1 MFCSMKFIFSKYKPQ
16 ELLCRLYLKFLM
28 QVPHIKYGEKH
39 DTNIR
44 PQRAFKV
51 QPKNVLT

>member
-1 MFCSMKFIFSKYKPQ
+1 MKFIFSKYKPQ
-16 ELLCRLYLKFLM
+16 ELLCRVYLKLLM
-28 QVPHIKYGEKH
+28 RVPHIKHGGKH

-44 PQRAFKV
+44 PQTAFEV